1 MSLYEIAAIL
11 GSSVAIAAVVG
22 LLRFSQAKKEYR
34 LFLFIIWLGLLNHTY
49 SLISIH
55 YFRTNTINSNLYVL
69 IEGLLYIWLFRS
81 WGLFQTR
88 KYLAP
93 ILTSVLICAWVIDN
107 LVLHTLH
114 TINSGYRIIHAFVM
128 IFLAIEQLS
137 RLITLTT
144 QGSLFRNP
152 MFIICCGVLIYFT
165 YKAFVEVFF
174 LVETNAS
181 LNFMYNIYF
190 VFAYINC
197 FVNLLFAWAI
207 VWIPKKNQSMF

>member
-1 MSLYEIAAIL
+1 MSPYEIAAIL

-22 LLRFSQAKKEYR
+22 LLRFSQSKQEYR
-34 LFLFIIWLGLLNHTY
+34 PFLFIIWLGLLNHIY

-93 ILTSVLICAWVIDN
+93 ILIGVLICAWVMDN
-107 LVLHTLH
+107 LFLHTLH

-137 RLITLTT
+137 RLITLT
-144 QGSLFRNP
+144 QSSLFRNSI
-152 MFIICCGVLIYFT
+152 FIICCGVLIYFT
-165 YKAFVEVFF
+165 YKVFVEVFF
-174 LVETNAS
+174 MVETNAS
-181 LNFMYNIYF
+181 LTFMYNIYF

-207 VWIPKKNQSMF
+207 VWIPKKNQSIF

>member
-22 LLRFSQAKKEYR
+22 FLRFPQSKKEYR
-34 LFLFIIWLGLLNHTY
+34 PFLFIIWLGLLNHTY

-55 YFRTNTINSNLYVL
+55 YFRTNTVNSNLYVL
-69 IEGLLYIWLFRS
+69 AEGLIYIWLFRG

-88 KYLAP
+88 KFLAP
-93 ILTSVLICAWVIDN
+93 VLVGILICVWVIDN
-107 LVLHTLH
+107 LILHTLN
-114 TINSGYRIIHAFVM
+114 TTNSGYRIIHAFVM

-137 RLITLTT
+137 RLITLT
-144 QGSLFRNP
+144 QGSLFRNSI
-152 MFIICCGVLIYFT
+152 FIICCGVLIYFT

-174 LVETNAS
+174 LVETKAS

-190 VFAYINC
+190 VLAYINC
-197 FVNLLFAWAI
+197 FVNLLFTWAI
-207 VWIPKKNQSMF
+207 VWIPKKNQSIF